1 MHEIVHIAAMGL
13 ITSVLAPA
21 VILLSR
27 GLLRWRVLSWPAAVA
42 LPFFLVLHGT
52 VMIWMDVSEPP
63 PLEHT
68 GLDALLFVGAI
79 VFWLPVLGYGRR
91 LDPIGRCVYLYLAA
105 PTLDL
110 AGVVIVARGDSAG
123 GLAMIA
129 GMLPI
134 GLAAVALTWRL
145 LQQDEARARALD
157 LADPVTPPPIAPSTE
172 WVATRCTTNQV
183 GPVESPHAHP

>member
-1 MHEIVHIAAMGL
+1 MGLHEIVHMAAMGL
-13 ITSVLAPA
+13 ITSVLAPSA
-21 VILLSR
+21 ILLSR
-27 GLLRWRVLSWPAAVA
+27 PWLRWRVLSWPAAVA

-52 VMIWMDVSEPP
+52 VMIWMEISEPA
-63 PLEHT
+63 PLEHA
-68 GLDALLFVGAI
+68 GMDALLFVGAI
-79 VFWLPVLGYGRR
+79 AFWLPVLGSVRR

-123 GLAMIA
+123 GLAMIV

-145 LQQDEARARALD
+145 LQEDEERARALD
-157 LADPVTPPPIAPSTE
+157 LEEPITPPPE
-172 WVATRCTTNQV
+172 WVATRYTTNRV
-183 GPVESPHAHP
+183 RPVESPHAHT